1 MLRADESLSQEELT
15 TALGVSSMWTAAHAY
30 PLLPYSC
37 VIMESIPE
45 SEAVMGVSPRQ
56 QAAVDEPAVKR
67 SKVAGGGK
75 ETQGASCGLPRTPPS
90 NTCKGSKRP
99 PQRRISHEVKRPI
112 LVDWW

>member
-1 MLRADESLSQEELT
+1 MNMSAWAAQAAPYDVLRADESLSQEELT

-56 QAAVDEPAVKR
+56 QAAVDEPAMKR

-75 ETQGASCGLPRTPPS
+75 ESQRSKLWAAKDLAVQYLQRKQATASA
-90 NTCKGSKRP
+90 
-99 PQRRISHEVKRPI
+99 
-112 LVDWW
+112 

>member
-75 ETQGASCGLPRTPPS
+75 ETQGSKLWAAKDSAVQYLQRKQAPASA
-90 NTCKGSKRP
+90 
-99 PQRRISHEVKRPI
+99 
-112 LVDWW
+112 